1 MSIGN
6 EGEERLQCHISYK
19 NELKMDHGL
28 KHKMETI
35 KLLETNIGE
44 NLGLGKE
51 FLYLTPK
58 A

>member
-1 MSIGN
+1 
-6 EGEERLQCHISYK
+6 
-19 NELKMDHGL
+19 MDHRL
-28 KHKMETI
+28 KRKMETI

-44 NLGLGKE
+44 DLGLGKE